1 MNFFQKILNLI
12 FGKEDQNNVPGL
24 EQYLSKASDLAELE
38 HLQKN
43 WERESRRNFG
53 F

>member
-1 MNFFQKILNLI
+1 MNMLKTIIAII
-12 FGKEDQNNVPGL
+12 FGTEDQQSVPGL
-24 EQYLSKASDLAELE
+24 EQYLSKATDLAELE
-38 HLQKN
+38 NLQKN

>member
-1 MNFFQKILNLI
+1 MQIIKKIIEII
-12 FGKEDQNNVPGL
+12 FGKTEENTVPGL